1 MKLVVDASVAAK
13 WLLAEAL
20 SVKAVGLVQLENELI
35 VPELF
40 WAEIGNIL
48 WKKARTGELPDTEAL
63 RRFDDLASMGLR
75 TVSNAVIAR
84 AAVGVAVAAGRTVY
98 DSVYVALAMH
108 EGCRFVTA
116 DERLVNALAGT
127 PYAVHIVWLGAT

>member
-1 MKLVVDASVAAK
+1 VKLVVDASVAAK

-20 SVKAVGLVQLENELI
+20 SAKAVGLVQLENELL

-48 WKKARTGELPDTEAL
+48 WKKARTGELPDTEAV

-75 TVSNAVIAR
+75 TVSNALIAR
-84 AAVGVAVAAGRTVY
+84 AAIGVALAAGRTVY

-127 PYAVHIVWLGAT
+127 PYAVHVVWLGAT